1 MRAGGNKK
9 LKDFM
14 EEFGIPANT
23 EIELKYNLVALD
35 YYRKY
40 VVVFNLDESGC

>member
-1 MRAGGNKK
+1 MKHGGNKK

-14 EEFGIPANT
+14 EEFGIPSNT

-40 VVVFNLDESGC
+40 VMKYNFS